1 MVIFHSYVK
10 LPEGIQNHQFDGEN
24 DDPSQDSGIPYVQ
37 INIDLLSLWITWK
50 GPKYADI
57 SIVVTR
63 RP

>member
-37 INIDLLSLWITWK
+37 INIDLLSLSAGRCGSPVFT
-50 GPKYADI
+50 
-57 SIVVTR
+57 SFLVVFCYF
-63 RP
+63 